1 MYVCNMAI
9 PSKHCLREF
18 ASKFLGSFK
27 KITRSKVTNYG
38 KAKSHGEPSCRA
50 HLSRDLKLGDRV
62 RFSCKVG
69 TTQVLY
75 DFRIQPSTKIIIF
88 ISQLP
93 IGSMHGYAWYIYLHL
108 P

>member
-1 MYVCNMAI
+1 MYVFNMAI

-18 ASKFLGSFK
+18 ASKFLGNFK
-27 KITRSKVTNYG
+27 KITRNKVTSYG
-38 KAKSHGEPSCRA
+38 KAKSQGEPSCHA
-50 HLSRDLKLGDRV
+50 HHLSRDLKLGDRV

-75 DFRIQPSTKIIIF
+75 DFRIQPSMKIIIF
-88 ISQLP
+88 ICQLP
-93 IGSMHGYAWYIYLHL
+93 IGSMHGMFICLHL